1 LRSVQRGVRLIFAMK
16 TTRFYI
22 YSILL
27 GIGSA
32 LIGLVTG
39 SLIETPSAAITAI
52 LIVIGLLFVAAA
64 ILLAR
69 QYRKHSVST

>member
-1 LRSVQRGVRLIFAMK
+1 MK

-32 LIGLVTG
+32 LIGLVIG
-39 SLIETPSAAITAI
+39 FLIKTPSAAITAI

-69 QYRKHSVST
+69 RYRKHSVST

>member
-1 LRSVQRGVRLIFAMK
+1 MK

-32 LIGLVTG
+32 LIGLVIG
-39 SLIETPSAAITAI
+39 LLIKTPSAAITAI
-52 LIVIGLLFVAAA
+52 LIVIGLFFVVGAVF
-64 ILLAR
+64 LAR
-69 QYRKHSVST
+69 RYKKHSVDK